1 MLIHASICVCRI
13 LIKKKKKKKKD
24 SNYHRI
30 NRKIS
35 PSLLKYLK
43 YTIIYLAKLSEKAN
57 KSKQMKSKRGGAAA
71 E

>member
-13 LIKKKKKKKKD
+13 LIKKKKKD